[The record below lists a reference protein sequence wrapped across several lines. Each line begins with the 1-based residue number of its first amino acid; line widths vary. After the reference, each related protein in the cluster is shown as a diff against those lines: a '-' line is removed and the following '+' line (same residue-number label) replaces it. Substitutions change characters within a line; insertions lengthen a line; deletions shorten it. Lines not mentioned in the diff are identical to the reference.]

1 MNLSSPSSGD
11 SLEQETCCSRTCWPR
26 GPPCLHTSFN
36 MPLLCQQTWPVS
48 NLAQPGENVAGPA
61 PQVNA
66 VKQREYQI
74 LESLREIKFNAQSI
88 AWTPPRHAFPRA
100 SLHHDQKGFCGVACC
115 GRFQGKGFLLP
126 LMQLYCSNMCSL
138 NVIPHVRG

>member
-1 MNLSSPSSGD
+1 
-11 SLEQETCCSRTCWPR
+11 
-26 GPPCLHTSFN
+26 

-61 PQVNA
+61 LQVNV

-88 AWTPPRHAFPRA
+88 AWTLRDM
-100 SLHHDQKGFCGVACC
+100 L
-115 GRFQGKGFLLP
+115 FQGLLSIMTRKAFVV
-126 LMQLYCSNMCSL
+126 LHAVGDFRAKVFSCLSCSCI
-138 NVIPHVRG
+138 VPTRGV